1 MFRRDRG
8 ICWLSVR
15 CGGFD
20 IFFKREEE
28 GDEHIRDLLL
38 MMTTQRIR
46 TFFSDDNCFI
56 FTAAREEIL
65 LFVFLCDR

>member
-1 MFRRDRG
+1 MFRRFERG

-28 GDEHIRDLLL
+28 GDEHISYN
-38 MMTTQRIR
+38 
-46 TFFSDDNCFI
+46 FFG
-56 FTAAREEIL
+56 
-65 LFVFLCDR
+65 

>member
-1 MFRRDRG
+1 MFRRFDRG

-28 GDEHIRDLLL
+28 GDEHISS
-38 MMTTQRIR
+38 
-46 TFFSDDNCFI
+46 FDDDDAKN
-56 FTAAREEIL
+56 TY
-65 LFVFLCDR
+65 LF